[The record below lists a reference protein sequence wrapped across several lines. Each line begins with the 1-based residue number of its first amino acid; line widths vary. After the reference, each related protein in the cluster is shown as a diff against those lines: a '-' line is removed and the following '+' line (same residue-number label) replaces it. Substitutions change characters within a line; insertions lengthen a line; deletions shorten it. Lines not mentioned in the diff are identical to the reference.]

1 MDCKSLFTKKINY
14 LYENF
19 ATMRVLNRIDFRP
32 VLALIAGL
40 FLPLTLR
47 GQQEPLYSIAGQ
59 CFLRWTTPPGYPEP
73 MTYDW
78 YVGAYIILEADGEI
92 IETTTDN
99 RGRFAFPEI
108 NSRLVRI
115 VIQNQGQDS
124 VLYAGTIELM
134 PGENI
139 VLFQSLGNRQ
149 DQHAITVE
157 GDKWIFHI
165 VPAPPTFPILYT
177 EWTVEKLK
185 SLPGAEYNRRKET
198 ITFSG
203 DALRRTRVNVD
214 RGCIYVFSLNPE
226 ASE

>member
-1 MDCKSLFTKKINY
+1 MRRSLILFLSFVT
-14 LYENF
+14 
-19 ATMRVLNRIDFRP
+19 
-32 VLALIAGL
+32 GL
-40 FLPLTLR
+40 FLPVTLW

-59 CFLRWTTPPGYPEP
+59 CFLRWTTPPGFPEP
-73 MTYDW
+73 ATYDW
-78 YVGAYIILEADGEI
+78 RVDTDITLEEAGGEI
-92 IETTTDN
+92 IETTTDD

-115 VIQNQGQDS
+115 VIHNQGQHS
-124 VLYAGTIELM
+124 VLYTGTIELM

-139 VLFQSLGNRQ
+139 VLFQSLGNRL
-149 DQHAITVE
+149 DQPAITVE
-157 GDKWIFHI
+157 GDKWIYHI
-165 VPAPPTFPILYT
+165 VPEPPRIPILYT

-203 DALRRTRVNVD
+203 DALRRTKVNGD
-214 RGCIYVFSLNPE
+214 RGCVYVIGMNPE